1 MVSSKHILP
10 GELIDNSDHKG
21 ITDICLQR
29 SSGLRHHHRGAHRKH
44 ISREPDNRLHNS
56 GEVLKQGVS
65 LFAVTVFLVVWVTV
79 GLVQLFAEAGI
90 LGKRFAITRNLL
102 SLLLSVFVA
111 VIVALIQK
119 GYYTYDG

>member
-29 SSGLRHHHRGAHRKH
+29 SSGLRHHYRKH

-65 LFAVTVFLVVWVTV
+65 LFAVTAFLVARVTV